1 MMNKKQFYMVYLEE
15 GRTPV
20 FKHESYESALK
31 EARRLAKE
39 HERKAYVLG
48 TITSVELS
56 LFKEECVTVNEIKDY
71 FPF

>member
-1 MMNKKQFYMVYLEE
+1 MMNNKKQFYMVYLEE

-39 HERKAYVLG
+39 FERKAYVLG

-56 LFKEECVTVNEIKDY
+56 LFKEECVAVTQLEEL
-71 FPF
+71 PF